1 MGLFLNMT
9 YYYRAS
15 YNFKMSLTNTI
26 IIFGIIL
33 SRVIENNPE
42 RIARISKRGK
52 LWNILLKN

>member
-42 RIARISKRGK
+42 RIARISKKR
-52 LWNILLKN
+52 

>member
-33 SRVIENNPE
+33 SRVIENNHE
-42 RIARISKRGK
+42 RIARISKKR
-52 LWNILLKN
+52 

>member
-42 RIARISKRGK
+42 RIARISKK
-52 LWNILLKN
+52 EVNYEIYF